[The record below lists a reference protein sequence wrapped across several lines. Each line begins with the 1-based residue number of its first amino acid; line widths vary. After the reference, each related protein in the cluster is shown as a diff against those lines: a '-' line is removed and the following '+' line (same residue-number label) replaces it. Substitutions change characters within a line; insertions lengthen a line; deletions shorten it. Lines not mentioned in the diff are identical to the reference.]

1 MSTLTLAGCGHSGS
15 AVTAVAKVPF
25 ASAAILGPSIPARY
39 TCDGKDISPPL
50 QWGTVPPGT
59 GELLLVVVGFTP
71 TLGKNAYS
79 ISDEWALAGVN
90 PKLHRLAAGQLP
102 PGTHVGLSS
111 DGKARYSICPKK
123 GTSERYQFELYGIPA
138 SIAISPRFVGTRV
151 LTSLDAAHGSAG
163 ATAHGAF
170 VVTYRRR

>member
-1 MSTLTLAGCGHSGS
+1 MSTLALAACGHSGS

-25 ASAAILGPSIPARY
+25 ASPAVHGPSIPARF
-39 TCDGKDISPPL
+39 TCDGENTAPPL
-50 QWGTVPPGT
+50 QWGTVPPNT

-71 TLGKNAYS
+71 TLEKNAYS

-90 PKLHRLAAGQLP
+90 PKLHMLAAGELP
-102 PGTHVGLSS
+102 PGTHVGLAS

-138 SIAISPRFVGTRV
+138 SVTISPRFVGTRV
-151 LTSLDAAHGSAG
+151 LTSLSAAHGTSG

-170 VVTYRRR
+170 VVTYTRR